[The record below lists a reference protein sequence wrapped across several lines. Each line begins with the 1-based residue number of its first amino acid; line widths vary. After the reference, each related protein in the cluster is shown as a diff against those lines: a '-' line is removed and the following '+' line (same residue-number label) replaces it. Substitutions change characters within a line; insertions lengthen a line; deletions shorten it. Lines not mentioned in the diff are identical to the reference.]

1 MEDIVEKQKK
11 KPIYRDCAET
21 IIPLRD
27 ALDVFTGKWKIP
39 ILFSMMSGNERYTE
53 IQSSMPCISPKVLV
67 KELKDLEEHKLI
79 KRIVIDD
86 YPVKILYK
94 LEPYAQ
100 TVIPIIETLKTW
112 GQHHRNKLFGRQDEN
127 VNIINDPK

>member
-1 MEDIVEKQKK
+1 MSDTVEKQKD
-11 KPIYRDCAET
+11 KPIFYDCAET

-27 ALDVFTGKWKIP
+27 ALDVFSGKWKIP

-53 IQSSMPCISPKVLV
+53 IQNSMPCISPKVLV

-79 KRIVIDD
+79 KRVVIDD
-86 YPVKILYK
+86 YPVKIYYK

-100 TVIPIIETLKTW
+100 TVIPIIESLKAW
-112 GQHHRNKLFGRQDEN
+112 GQNHRKVLFSQEMEKEL
-127 VNIINDPK
+127 V

>member
-1 MEDIVEKQKK
+1 MKEIVVKQKK

-39 ILFSMMSGNERYTE
+39 ILFSMMSGNERYTD

-79 KRIVIDD
+79 KRVVIDD

-100 TVIPIIETLKTW
+100 TVIPIIETLKAW
-112 GQHHRNKLFGRQDEN
+112 GQNHRKKLFAEETAT
-127 VNIINDPK
+127 V

>member
-1 MEDIVEKQKK
+1 MRDIAEKQKE
-11 KPIYRDCAET
+11 KPIYYDCAET
-21 IIPLRD
+21 IKPLRG

-67 KELKDLEEHKLI
+67 KELKDLEQHKLI
-79 KRIVIDD
+79 KRVIIDD
-86 YPVKILYK
+86 YPIKVLYK

-100 TVIPIIETLKTW
+100 SVIPIIETLKTW
-112 GQHHRNKLFGRQDEN
+112 GQNHRNKLFGQQEEN
-127 VNIINDPK
+127 LNSSNHK

>member
-1 MEDIVEKQKK
+1 METVADKPKK
-11 KPIYRDCAET
+11 KQTHYNCAET

-27 ALDVFTGKWKIP
+27 ALDVFSGKWKIP
-39 ILFSMMSGNERYTE
+39 ILFSMMSGNERYTD

-67 KELKDLEEHKLI
+67 KELKDLEEHHLI
-79 KRIVIDD
+79 KRVIIDE
-86 YPVKILYK
+86 YPIKILYK

-112 GQHHRNKLFGRQDEN
+112 GQNHRNKLFGRQEEN
-127 VNIINDPK
+127 IMSEQK